1 MIRVPPRTARTYP
14 LFPYMTLFRANEA
27 GQRGYSIWYSRA
39 GYIYV
44 SGGRGGSNET
54 LETVGGSVPQGQ
66 WTHVAV
72 EIERGSGA
80 MRIYL
85 NGVLATSRTIT
96 ATPHNGSPDKPLYI
110 GPGPEYDDSYQR
122 FEGGPAELRIWNRAR
137 GPDATRD
144 QILGAAPARAPR
156 PGHTTSFQT

>member
-1 MIRVPPRTARTYP
+1 MYGDHRNLHVLTHS
-14 LFPYMTLFRANEA
+14 FPTRRSSDL
-27 GQRGYSIWYSRA
+27 QRGYSIWYNSA

-44 SGGRGGSNET
+44 SSARGGSNDT

-96 ATPHNGSPDKPLYI
+96 ATPHNGSPDTPLYI
-110 GPGPEYDDSYQR
+110 GAGPEYDDSYQR
-122 FEGGPAELRIWNRAR
+122 FEGGLDELRIWNRR
-137 GPDATRD
+137 SEE
-144 QILGAAPARAPR
+144 
-156 PGHTTSFQT
+156 HTSELQSLKRI

>member
-1 MIRVPPRTARTYP
+1 MSTHWHIGIAARALDLRDSLTFEFWIDPDRTTDTWTPIVYK
-14 LFPYMTLFRANEA
+14 ANDA
-27 GQRGYSIWYSRA
+27 GQRGYSIWYNSA

-44 SGGRGGSNET
+44 SSARGGSNDT

-96 ATPHNGSPDKPLYI
+96 RSEEHTSELQSLMRI
-110 GPGPEYDDSYQR
+110 SYAVFCLKKKKKR
-122 FEGGPAELRIWNRAR
+122 
-137 GPDATRD
+137 
-144 QILGAAPARAPR
+144 
-156 PGHTTSFQT
+156 TSQ

>member
-1 MIRVPPRTARTYP
+1 MSTHWHIGIAARALDLRDSLTFEFWIDPDRTTDTWTPIVYK
-14 LFPYMTLFRANEA
+14 ANDA
-27 GQRGYSIWYSRA
+27 GQRGYSIWYNSA

-44 SGGRGGSNET
+44 SSARGGSNDT

-96 ATPHNGSPDKPLYI
+96 ATPHNGSPDTRSEENTSELQSLMRI
-110 GPGPEYDDSYQR
+110 SYAV
-122 FEGGPAELRIWNRAR
+122 FC
-137 GPDATRD
+137 
-144 QILGAAPARAPR
+144 
-156 PGHTTSFQT
+156 